1 MYYNKFINFLRQ
13 NNLYDVKSF
22 SYWKK
27 NRILFDYQEREKRD
41 LIGCFYQFNKNNILK
56 EIKLIVPYLK
66 NDKTVLI
73 NIHEFIHMLLLYPKL
88 NKKCEIGID
97 KEILP
102 IFYERLFIEQE
113 NTKEL
118 YEYYQYL
125 NQYITNS
132 NQLEYILAMNL
143 SEQVKDIYPQRN
155 IYILEKKVKRL
166 VKQHNSY

>member
-132 NQLEYILAMNL
+132 NQLEYILANNL